1 MGNMWTI
8 VMWVVIFGAFI
19 YFLMIRPN
27 KKRMDDQRQ
36 LMDSI
41 KPGMRVMLASGIFGT
56 VEEMGDQQAVVELA
70 PGMAVTVVKQAIAK
84 VLSDAEEEFEYTDD
98 DAAEVEGAAATPAL
112 TGGDGTAEAAG
123 MDDEKADASGEP
135 GEIGETSSDAPDF
148 TESEPAG
155 ETKK

>member
-1 MGNMWTI
+1 MWTI

-41 KPGMRVMLASGIFGT
+41 QPGMRVMLASGIFGT
-56 VEEMGDQQAVVELA
+56 VEAMGDQQAVVELA

-98 DAAEVEGAAATPAL
+98 DAAEVGGAAAAPAL
-112 TGGDGTAEAAG
+112 PGGEAAADDAG
-123 MDDEKADASGEP
+123 ADDEKADATEEP
-135 GEIGETSSDAPDF
+135 GEIGEPVADAPDF
-148 TESEPAG
+148 TETGPAD